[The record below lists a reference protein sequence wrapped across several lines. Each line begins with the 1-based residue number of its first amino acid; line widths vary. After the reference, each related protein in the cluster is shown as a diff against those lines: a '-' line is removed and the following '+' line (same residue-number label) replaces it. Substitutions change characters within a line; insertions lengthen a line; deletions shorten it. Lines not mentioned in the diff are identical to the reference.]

1 MPGRLDPQDMWQ
13 WGWDRSQQ
21 NYGDV
26 AGAKSSFAGLNTTGD
41 VRSKFGI
48 PTDTSSIYAPL
59 RRRLATQRGGALSSA
74 ATRMRGG
81 TALPESTMLPI
92 EGEFAGAESSLASEE
107 ARSNIGQQDFLAQ
120 MLQSVLG
127 EQDRFS
133 LGKGGLMS
141 SILGGMQ
148 GQVGQKRQQD
158 YQLQD
163 PTFGDYL
170 MQIIGKGADVAGAA
184 AGAPTA

>member
-1 MPGRLDPQDMWQ
+1 MAGRLDPQDMWQ
-13 WGWDRSQQ
+13 WGWDRSQE
-21 NYGDV
+21 NYADV
-26 AGAKSSFAGLNTTGD
+26 AGTKDAFAGITGVGD

-74 ATRMRGG
+74 ATRIRGG

-92 EGEFAGAESSLASEE
+92 EGQFAGAESSLASSE
-107 ARSNIGQQDFLAQ
+107 AQSDIGQQDLVAQ
-120 MLQSVLG
+120 MLQSILG
-127 EQDRFS
+127 QKNQFA
-133 LGKGGLMS
+133 LGKGGLMGS
-141 SILGGMQ
+141 VLGGMQ

-163 PTFGDYL
+163 PTFMDYM

-184 AGAPTA
+184 AGAPTS